1 MTSQTEPKGESV
13 HIELQRVQTWLFA
26 VPRLKAMVGANALL
40 GETLRIKLPSLAKT
54 PPSGSAWQ
62 LRGRTDASSYGG
74 KKDGDPL
81 GPDDDPAA
89 DAKAGILARDGGH
102 FEAQFAHGAAEFAKA
117 AVELLEEELP
127 GLQFSVKV
135 NGERIERGRVSLS
148 YELPV
153 LAPCS
158 WSGRGLASAV
168 VKQGT
173 DPSEV
178 SLDAKLRHDAAL
190 RASEGKATDGSQTA
204 DHKKAQDLASLLT
217 RKTELSELKLADDF
231 DDLTGEDYLAVIHA
245 DGNGVGLEASGKKSD
260 AEKAQFFHGIRV
272 LLRTALKHAMDQAA
286 KGTNANQTCPLTVL
300 MLGGDDVLVVCRASL
315 ALPFV
320 RDLCKKLEEIQAGL
334 PTDAFR
340 LTLGVGVVFSRPSV
354 PFHRLHE
361 VAEKLASSAKR
372 LYRGMGTA
380 NRASVVDWA
389 SYTTAWADDPAEV
402 RARDWICGSGSTHRI
417 LSRRPLRV
425 VGDGLASL
433 NGLLLGAEKLVH
445 APRSQLHHLVE
456 ELGRGKVLA
465 ELAFEELSPSTKGA
479 LSSAGVTGV
488 WDEAKE
494 QPLLTSIVDLVEVLE
509 IPRLGVKNKGGP
521 QAVSESTVS
530 VATKKEAAHEQA
542 Q

>member
-40 GETLRIKLPSLAKT
+40 GETLRIKLPELAKT

-62 LRGRTDASSYGG
+62 LQGRTDASSYAE
-74 KKDGDPL
+74 KQDDDPL
-81 GPDDDPAA
+81 GPDDDPVD

-117 AVELLEEELP
+117 AGELLEEELP

-135 NGERIERGRVSLS
+135 NGERIERGGVSLS
-148 YELPV
+148 CELPV

-168 VKQGT
+168 LKQGN
-173 DPSEV
+173 DPFEV
-178 SLDAKLRHDAAL
+178 SLDAQKRHEAAR
-190 RASEGKATDGSQTA
+190 RASAGKATDGSQTK
-204 DHKKAQDLASLLT
+204 DNEKAQDLASLLT
-217 RKTELSELKLADDF
+217 RQTGLAELKLADDF

-260 AEKAQFFHGIRV
+260 AEKAQFFHRNRG
-272 LLRTALKHAMDQAA
+272 LLRIALKHAMDEAA
-286 KGTNANQTCPLTVL
+286 KGTKADQTCPLTVL

-334 PTDAFR
+334 PAAAFR

-402 RARDWICGSGSTHRI
+402 RARDWICGSGSTLRI

-425 VGDGLASL
+425 VGDGHHRLA
-433 NGLLLGAEKLVH
+433 GLILAAEKLLT

-456 ELGRGKVLA
+456 TLRQGKSLA
-465 ELAFEELSPSTKGA
+465 ELAFEELSPSTKRA

-488 WDEAKE
+488 WEEDKD
-494 QPLLTSIVDLVEVLE
+494 QTLLTSILDLVEVLE

>member
-40 GETLRIKLPSLAKT
+40 GETLRIKLPELAKT

-62 LRGRTDASSYGG
+62 LQGRTDASSYAE
-74 KKDGDPL
+74 KQDDDPL
-81 GPDDDPAA
+81 GPDDDPVD

-117 AVELLEEELP
+117 AGELLEEKLP

-217 RKTELSELKLADDF
+217 RKTGLAKLKLADDF

-260 AEKAQFFHGIRV
+260 AEKAQFFHRNRG
-272 LLRTALKHAMDQAA
+272 LLRIALKHAMDEAA
-286 KGTNANQTCPLTVL
+286 KGTKADQTCPLTVL

-334 PTDAFR
+334 PAAAFR

-402 RARDWICGSGSTHRI
+402 RARDWICGSGSTQRI

-425 VGDGLASL
+425 VGDGLHRLA
-433 NGLLLGAEKLVH
+433 GLILAAEKLLT

-456 ELGRGKVLA
+456 TLRQG
-465 ELAFEELSPSTKGA
+465 
-479 LSSAGVTGV
+479 
-488 WDEAKE
+488 
-494 QPLLTSIVDLVEVLE
+494 
-509 IPRLGVKNKGGP
+509 
-521 QAVSESTVS
+521 
-530 VATKKEAAHEQA
+530 
-542 Q
+542 